1 MMPEAEIL
9 DKMRDIFS
17 RNFSI
22 APERV
27 VPEARLFDELGLD
40 SLDAVDLVIELQ
52 EFTGK
57 RIKPDVFK
65 SVRTVADVV
74 RVVQEVQAGQDSA

>member
-1 MMPEAEIL
+1 MMTDQEIL
-9 DKMRDIFS
+9 EKIREIFS
-17 RNFSI
+17 RNFNLK
-22 APERV
+22 PDQV
-27 VPEARLFDELGLD
+27 VETSRLYEQLGLD

-65 SVRTVADVV
+65 GVRTVADVI
-74 RVVQEVQAGQDSA
+74 RVVRDIQAEGAA

>member
-1 MMPEAEIL
+1 MMTDQEIL
-9 DKMRDIFS
+9 EKIREIFS
-17 RNFSI
+17 RNFNLK
-22 APERV
+22 PDQV
-27 VPEARLFDELGLD
+27 VETSRLYEELGLD

-65 SVRTVADVV
+65 GVRTVADVI
-74 RVVQEVQAGQDSA
+74 RVVRDIQAEGAA